1 MKAQALVGAM
11 KTRGIQRKI
20 EQLARRAKAA
30 SVELARLPTAVKN
43 RALLKM
49 ASSLQSGR
57 REILAANARDLASAR
72 AAGISGAL
80 LDRLL
85 LNEQRIAEMAAGL
98 REVARLPDPVGK
110 VIHRWRRPNGL
121 RIAKVRVP
129 IGVVAVIYEAR
140 PNVTADCAGLCVKA
154 GNSVILRGGSEAI
167 HSNRAI
173 HRRLQRGAV
182 EAGLPRWAVALVETT
197 DRRAVEI
204 LLGMVGWVDLVIPR
218 GGEGL
223 IRQVVAKA
231 KVPVIKQYKGI
242 CHTFVD
248 EGADLRM
255 AEEICYNA
263 KVQRPGVCNAMETL
277 LVHRKE
283 APRFLPGMARRY
295 RQAGVELRG
304 DAATRRILR
313 ALPVRPATAED
324 WATEYLALILSVKV
338 VNSLEEAIA
347 HIQRYGSGHSDA
359 IVTRSKGRAEEF
371 LRKVDSACV
380 YVNASTRFTDG
391 GQFGLGAEIGVSTD
405 KLHARGPMGLEEL
418 TSYKYAVVG
427 RGQIR
432 R

>member
-1 MKAQALVGAM
+1 M
-11 KTRGIQRKI
+11 RGIQQEV
-20 EQLARRAKAA
+20 EQFAHRAKAA
-30 SVELARLPTAVKN
+30 SVELARLPTAVKD

-182 EAGLPRWAVALVETT
+182 KAGLPRWAVALVETT

-277 LVHRKE
+277 LVHRRE

-313 ALPVRPATAED
+313 GLPIRAATAQD
-324 WATEYLALILSVKV
+324 WATEYLALILSVRV
-338 VNSLEEAIA
+338 VDSLEEAIT

-418 TSYKYAVVG
+418 TSYKYVVVG